1 MSYLIKKTA
10 ILFVIFFMTEIQ
22 PSAAEKTEIVLKID
36 GEIITNKDIKNEF
49 NYLTILNPDLEKMDR
64 SMALIIAKE
73 SLIKEKIKLKEL
85 VKYFDLSVE
94 GKNLELIIKDFYQKK
109 GLKNKNDYIL
119 YLKKS
124 GVKYEEVKKKIQIE
138 TAWNELIYKKYK
150 NMVKINKKIL
160 REKISKTKLTQ
171 NSYLLYEILFNDQKN
186 VKLIEESIENIGFKN
201 TANTYSSSNNSKTGG
216 KIGWINENQ
225 LTENM
230 LKNIKTLKIG
240 EHTKPIDVNGGK
252 LILLLEDSKKTQVN
266 LNIEEELSKLI
277 NYERNRQLNQMS
289 NMYYI
294 RIKNN
299 TLINED

>member
-1 MSYLIKKTA
+1 
-10 ILFVIFFMTEIQ
+10 VTEIQ
-22 PSAAEKTEIVLKID
+22 PSASEKTEIILKID
-36 GEIITNKDIKNEF
+36 DELITNKDITNEF
-49 NYLTILNPDLEKMDR
+49 NYLTILNPDLKKMDR
-64 SMALIIAKE
+64 NKALIIAKE

-85 VKYFDLSVE
+85 VKFFDLSIE
-94 GKNLELIIKDFYQKK
+94 GKNLELIIKNFYQKK
-109 GLKNKNDYIL
+109 GLKNKSDFTQ
-119 YLKKS
+119 YLEKS

-150 NMVKINKKIL
+150 NNLKIDKKIL
-160 REKISKTKLTQ
+160 REKISKKKLTQ
-171 NSYLLYEILFNDQKN
+171 NSYLLYEILFKDQKN
-186 VKLIEESIENIGFKN
+186 IKLIEESIENIGFKN
-201 TANTYSSSNNSKTGG
+201 TANTYSLSSNSKTGG

-225 LTENM
+225 LTEKM
-230 LKNIKTLKIG
+230 VKNIEALKIG
-240 EHTKPIDVNGGK
+240 EHTKPIDVNGSK

-277 NYERNRQLNQMS
+277 QYETNKQLNQMS